1 MNKIKQHIYKAMFWL
16 LPWLCAV
23 PLASCSFDDDIDTGG
38 DGTATLQLSITAR
51 EEGDLNTR
59 ADEEVGTNGEYM
71 HNLCVLIVDGNK
83 VVAKKLLPNNDD
95 EFAGNTAA
103 QQGNLKSWVS
113 DPFTLPVGTYT
124 VYAFA
129 NIDTYYDNLWGSL
142 TGLGNGANLRDLDV
156 NIENIVLDDP
166 AAKINFADG
175 KFIPMSAK
183 QQVVVTATTKS
194 ISIGLDRLVSKIR
207 MSITGKAG
215 AKVTALS
222 FGGYADKI
230 TLFSDKALEGEAYT
244 TTKTIT
250 VPGDGILKA
259 DVSGETGTLAIPDFY
274 VNSSPAGHPF
284 NVSVTTDEM
293 SGVTYEATTA
303 RGELPRNSIFPLTLQ
318 LNDYG
323 LDLAAQC
330 WVSPIGSL
338 PVKVTVGFTQDTY
351 EITVPE
357 GCQFAFTV
365 NGVKVNE
372 TNKDNINGLSCTW
385 NMPDGVSGI
394 AFDGETT
401 GVTTVK
407 GHVTASVGKT
417 VDLSLLVTWK
427 YNGATYNRTYIVKL
441 TTADLTNY
449 PLYSKQTRTS
459 EFGLDYLRHEM
470 LNMFIK

>member
-38 DGTATLQLSITAR
+38 DNAPATLQLSITAR

-59 ADEEVGTNGEYM
+59 VGTEVGQDNEYM
-71 HNLCVLIVDGNK
+71 HNLLVLFIQNGK
-83 VVAKKLLPNNDD
+83 VVKKFLPDLRYDEAAKV
-95 EFAGNTAA
+95 
-103 QQGNLKSWVS
+103 GNLKTWESEK
-113 DPFTLPVGTYT
+113 FTLAPGTYT

-129 NIDTYYDNLWGSL
+129 NIDTYYDEHWGSL
-142 TGLGNGANLRDLDV
+142 TGLEENAQIPDGVDID
-156 NIENIVLDDP
+156 NIVLEDNP
-166 AAKINFADG
+166 ASKLDFVTY
-175 KFIPMSAK
+175 FIPMSAK
-183 QQVVVTATTKS
+183 EDVTVTSDTRKV
-194 ISIGLDRLVSKIR
+194 SIGLDRLVSKIR
-207 MSITGKAG
+207 MSITGKTDT
-215 AKVTALS
+215 KVTALS

-230 TLFSDKALEGEAYT
+230 TLFSDKTLEGETYT

-250 VPGDGILKA
+250 VPGDGTLKA
-259 DVSGETGTLAIPDFY
+259 DVSGTTGKLAIPDFY
-274 VNSSPAGHPF
+274 VNSSPDGHPF
-284 NVSVTTDEM
+284 TVNIKTVETTGIIHDATAVTQRNV
-293 SGVTYEATTA
+293 
-303 RGELPRNSIFPLTLQ
+303 LPRNSIFPLTLQ

-323 LDLAAQC
+323 LDLEAQC

-338 PVKVTVGFTQDTY
+338 PVEVTVGFTPDTY

-365 NGVKVNE
+365 KGI
-372 TNKDNINGLSCTW
+372 NINGGNTSNITNLTGTW

-417 VDLSLLVTWK
+417 VNLSLLVTWQD
-427 YNGATYNRTYIVKL
+427 NGATYNRTYTVKL

-449 PLYSKQTRTS
+449 PFYSKQTRTP

-470 LNMFIK
+470 LNMFKK

>member
-1 MNKIKQHIYKAMFWL
+1 MNKMKQHIYKAMLWL

-23 PLASCSFDDDIDTGG
+23 PLASCSFDDDIDQGG

-59 ADEEVGTNGEYM
+59 ADEVGTNGEYM
-71 HNLCVLIVDGNK
+71 HNLCVLIVDGTK
-83 VVAKKLLPNNDD
+83 VVTKKLLPNTDD

-113 DPFTLPVGTYT
+113 DPFTLPEGTYT

-142 TGLGNGANLRDLDV
+142 TGLQSGASLTTLNVDID
-156 NIENIVLDDP
+156 NIVLEDP
-166 AAKINFADG
+166 AAKLNFAEG

-183 QQVVVTATTKS
+183 QTVVVTAATKS

-207 MSITGKAG
+207 MSISGKAG

-230 TLFSDKALEGEAYT
+230 TLFSDKTLEGATYT
-244 TTKTIT
+244 TTKIIT
-250 VPGDGILKA
+250 VPGDGTLKA
-259 DVSGETGTLAIPDFY
+259 DGTGTTGTLVIPDFY
-274 VNSSPAGHPF
+274 VNSSPADHKF

-293 SGVTYEATTA
+293 NGITYEATTS

-323 LDLAAQC
+323 LDLAVQC

-338 PVKVTVGFTQDTY
+338 PVEVSVGFTQDTY

-357 GCQFAFTV
+357 GCQFEFTV
-365 NGVKVNE
+365 NG
-372 TNKDNINGLSCTW
+372 INGATAGVTDLSCTW

-407 GHVTASVGKT
+407 GHVTASAGKT
-417 VDLSLLVTWK
+417 FDLSLLVTWK
-427 YNGATYNRTYIVKL
+427 DNGATYNRTYTVKVL
-441 TTADLTNY
+441 TDDITNF
-449 PLYSKQTRTS
+449 PFKSKTRTP

-470 LNMFIK
+470 LNMFKK

>member
-1 MNKIKQHIYKAMFWL
+1 MNKIKRYLYKAMFWL

-23 PLASCSFDDDIDTGG
+23 PLASCSFDDDIVESRERP
-38 DGTATLQLSITAR
+38 ATMQLSITAR

-59 ADEEVGTNGEYM
+59 AESFETGQDHEYM
-71 HNLCVLIVDGNK
+71 HNLLVLFIQDGK
-83 VVAKKLLPNNDD
+83 VVKKFLPDLRYN
-95 EFAGNTAA
+95 EAA
-103 QQGNLKSWVS
+103 QEGNLKEWVS
-113 DPFTLPVGTYT
+113 GDFTLDPGTYT

-142 TGLGNGANLRDLDV
+142 TGLQSGASLTTLNVDID
-156 NIENIVLDDP
+156 NIVLEDP
-166 AAKINFADG
+166 AAKLNFDER

-183 QQVVVTATTKS
+183 QTVVVTATTKS

-207 MSITGKAG
+207 MSITGKANT
-215 AKVTALS
+215 KVTALS

-230 TLFSDKALEGEAYT
+230 TLFSDKALEGETYT
-244 TTKTIT
+244 TTKTINI
-250 VPGDGILKA
+250 PEDGWSLDNDGKF
-259 DVSGETGTLAIPDFY
+259 TIPDFY
-274 VNSSPAGHPF
+274 VNSSPVGHPF
-284 NVSVTTDEM
+284 NVRVTTDEM

-338 PVKVTVGFTQDTY
+338 PVEVLVTGFDNTY
-351 EITVPE
+351 QIVVPE
-357 GCQFAFTV
+357 GCQFEFTV
-365 NGVKVNE
+365 NG
-372 TNKDNINGLSCTW
+372 INGATAGVTDLSCTW

-407 GHVTASVGKT
+407 GHVTASAGKT
-417 VDLSLLVTWK
+417 FDLSLLVTWK
-427 YNGATYNRTYIVKL
+427 DNGATYNRTYTVKVL
-441 TTADLTNY
+441 TDDITNF
-449 PLYSKQTRTS
+449 PFKSKTRTP

-470 LNMFIK
+470 LNMFKK

>member
-1 MNKIKQHIYKAMFWL
+1 MNKMKQHIYKAMLWL

-23 PLASCSFDDDIDTGG
+23 PLASCSFDDDIDQGG

-59 ADEEVGTNGEYM
+59 ADEVGTNGEYM
-71 HNLCVLIVDGNK
+71 HNLCVLIVDGTK
-83 VVAKKLLPNNDD
+83 VVTKKLLPNTDD

-113 DPFTLPVGTYT
+113 DPFTLPEGTYT

-142 TGLGNGANLRDLDV
+142 TGLGDGDNLSDLNVD
-156 NIENIVLDDP
+156 IDNIVLEDP
-166 AAKINFADG
+166 AAKLNFAEG

-183 QQVVVTATTKS
+183 QTVVVTAATKS

-207 MSITGKAG
+207 MSISGKAG

-230 TLFSDKALEGEAYT
+230 TLFSEKPLEGEAYT
-244 TTKTIT
+244 TTKNIT
-250 VPGDGILKA
+250 VPGDGTLKA
-259 DVSGETGTLAIPDFY
+259 DGTGTTGTLVIPDFY
-274 VNSSPAGHPF
+274 VNSSPADHKF

-293 SGVTYEATTA
+293 NGITYEATTS

-338 PVKVTVGFTQDTY
+338 PVEVSVGFTQDTY

-357 GCQFAFTV
+357 GCQFEFTV
-365 NGVKVNE
+365 NG
-372 TNKDNINGLSCTW
+372 INGATAGVTDLSCTW

-394 AFDGETT
+394 AFDGATT

-407 GHVTASVGKT
+407 GHVTASAGKT
-417 VDLSLLVTWK
+417 FDLSLLVTWQD
-427 YNGATYNRTYIVKL
+427 NGATYNRTYTVKVV
-441 TTADLTNY
+441 TDDITNF
-449 PLYSKQTRTS
+449 PFKSKTRKP

-470 LNMFIK
+470 LNMFKK

>member
-23 PLASCSFDDDIDTGG
+23 PLASCSFDDDIDTG
-38 DGTATLQLSITAR
+38 DDNAPATLQLSITAR

-59 ADEEVGTNGEYM
+59 VGTEVGQDNEYM
-71 HNLCVLIVDGNK
+71 HNLLVLFIQNGK
-83 VVAKKLLPNNDD
+83 VVKKFLPDLRYDEAAKV
-95 EFAGNTAA
+95 
-103 QQGNLKSWVS
+103 GNLKTWESEK
-113 DPFTLPVGTYT
+113 FTLAPGTYT

-129 NIDTYYDNLWGSL
+129 NIDTYYDEHWGSL
-142 TGLGNGANLRDLDV
+142 TGLEENAQIQEGVDID
-156 NIENIVLDDP
+156 NIVLEDNP
-166 AAKINFADG
+166 ASKLDLITY
-175 KFIPMSAK
+175 FIPMSAK
-183 QQVVVTATTKS
+183 EDVTVTRSTRN

-207 MSITGKAG
+207 MSISGKAST
-215 AKVTALS
+215 KVTALS

-230 TLFSDKALEGEAYT
+230 TLFSDKTLEGATYT

-250 VPGDGILKA
+250 VPEGGWSLDNDGKL
-259 DVSGETGTLAIPDFY
+259 TIPDFY
-274 VNSSPAGHPF
+274 VNSSPADHKF

-293 SGVTYEATTA
+293 NGITYEATTS
-303 RGELPRNSIFPLTLQ
+303 RDELPRNSIFPLTLQ

-338 PVKVTVGFTQDTY
+338 PVEVSVGFTQDTY

-357 GCQFAFTV
+357 GCQFEFTV
-365 NGVKVNE
+365 NG
-372 TNKDNINGLSCTW
+372 INGATAGVTDLSCTW

-407 GHVTASVGKT
+407 GHVTASAGKT
-417 VDLSLLVTWK
+417 FDLSLLVTWK
-427 YNGATYNRTYIVKL
+427 DNGATYNRTYTVKVV
-441 TTADLTNY
+441 TDDITNF
-449 PLYSKQTRTS
+449 PFKSKTRTP

-470 LNMFIK
+470 LNMFKK

>member
-1 MNKIKQHIYKAMFWL
+1 MNKMKQHIYRAMLWL

-59 ADEEVGTNGEYM
+59 ADEVGTNGEYM
-71 HNLCVLIVDGNK
+71 HNLCVLIVDGTN
-83 VVAKKLLPNNDD
+83 VVTKKLLPNKDD
-95 EFAGNTAA
+95 EFGDNTAA

-113 DPFTLPVGTYT
+113 DPFTLPEGTYT

-129 NIDTYYDNLWGSL
+129 NIDTYYDGLWGSL
-142 TGLGNGANLRDLDV
+142 TGLGDGESLTEKDI
-156 NIENIVLDDP
+156 NIDNIVLDDP
-166 AAKINFADG
+166 AAKLNFADG

-183 QQVVVTATTKS
+183 EKVTVTSSTRN

-207 MSITGKAG
+207 MSIIGKADT
-215 AKVTALS
+215 KVTVLS
-222 FGGYADKI
+222 FGGYANKI
-230 TLFSDKALEGEAYT
+230 TLFSDKTLEGETYT
-244 TTKTIT
+244 TTKTINIPEDGWSLDNDGKLT
-250 VPGDGILKA
+250 V
-259 DVSGETGTLAIPDFY
+259 PDFY
-274 VNSSPAGHPF
+274 VNSSPDGHPF
-284 NVSVTTDEM
+284 KVSVTTDEM
-293 SGVTYEATTA
+293 NGVTYEATTA

-330 WVSPIGSL
+330 WVSPIGSF
-338 PVKVTVGFTQDTY
+338 PVEVNVGFAQDTY

-365 NGVKVNE
+365 NG
-372 TNKDNINGLSCTW
+372 INGATAGVTDLSCTW

-394 AFDGETT
+394 AFDGKTT

-441 TTADLTNY
+441 TTDDLTNY
-449 PLYSKQTRTS
+449 PFYSKQTRTS

-470 LNMFIK
+470 LNMFKK

>member
-1 MNKIKQHIYKAMFWL
+1 MNKMKQHIYKAMLWL

-23 PLASCSFDDDIDTGG
+23 PLASCSFDDDIDQGG
-38 DGTATLQLSITAR
+38 DGTATLQMSITAR

-59 ADEEVGTNGEYM
+59 ADEVGTNGEYM
-71 HNLCVLIVDGNK
+71 HNLCVLIVDGTK
-83 VVAKKLLPNNDD
+83 VVTKKLLPNTDD
-95 EFAGNTAA
+95 EFVGNTAA

-113 DPFTLPVGTYT
+113 DPFTLPEGTYT

-142 TGLGNGANLRDLDV
+142 TGLQSGASLTTLNVDID
-156 NIENIVLDDP
+156 NIVLEDP
-166 AAKINFADG
+166 AAKLNFAEG

-183 QQVVVTATTKS
+183 QTVVVTAATKS

-207 MSITGKAG
+207 MSISGKANT
-215 AKVTALS
+215 KVTALS

-230 TLFSDKALEGEAYT
+230 TLFSDKTLEGATYT
-244 TTKTIT
+244 TTKDIT
-250 VPGDGILKA
+250 VPGDGTLKA
-259 DVSGETGTLAIPDFY
+259 DGTGTTGTLVIPDFY
-274 VNSSPAGHPF
+274 VNSSPADHKF

-293 SGVTYEATTA
+293 NGITYEATTA

-323 LDLAAQC
+323 LDLEAQC

-338 PVKVTVGFTQDTY
+338 PVEVSVGFTQDTY

-357 GCQFAFTV
+357 GCQFEFTV
-365 NGVKVNE
+365 NG
-372 TNKDNINGLSCTW
+372 INGATAGVTDLSCTW

-407 GHVTASVGKT
+407 GHVTASAGKT
-417 VDLSLLVTWK
+417 FDLSLLVTWQD
-427 YNGATYNRTYIVKL
+427 NGATYNRTYTVKVV
-441 TTADLTNY
+441 TDDITNF
-449 PLYSKQTRTS
+449 PFKSKTRTP

-470 LNMFIK
+470 LNMFKK

>member
-1 MNKIKQHIYKAMFWL
+1 MNKMKQHIYKAMLWL

-23 PLASCSFDDDIDTGG
+23 PLASCSFDDDIDTGD

-71 HNLCVLIVDGNK
+71 HNLCVLIVDGKN
-83 VVAKKLLPNNDD
+83 VVIKKLLPNTDD

-113 DPFTLPVGTYT
+113 DPFTLPEGTYT

-142 TGLGNGANLRDLDV
+142 TGLGDGENLSDLNV
-156 NIENIVLDDP
+156 NIDNIVLEDP
-166 AAKINFADG
+166 AAKLNFAEG

-183 QQVVVTATTKS
+183 QTVVVTAATKS

-207 MSITGKAG
+207 MSISGKAST
-215 AKVTALS
+215 KVTALS

-230 TLFSDKALEGEAYT
+230 TLFSEKPLEGEAYS

-250 VPGDGILKA
+250 VPEGGWSLDNDGKL
-259 DVSGETGTLAIPDFY
+259 TIPDFY
-274 VNSSPAGHPF
+274 VNSSPADHKF

-293 SGVTYEATTA
+293 NGITYEATTS

-330 WVSPIGSL
+330 WVSPIGSQ
-338 PVKVTVGFTQDTY
+338 PVEVQITGFDNTY
-351 EITVPE
+351 QIVVPE
-357 GCQFAFTV
+357 GCQFEFTV
-365 NGVKVNE
+365 NGVKN
-372 TNKDNINGLSCTW
+372 
-385 NMPDGVSGI
+385 SG
-394 AFDGETT
+394 GT
-401 GVTTVK
+401 TTVTNPECNWNIPEGVDGIIFESQTTNVKTIK
-407 GHVTASVGKT
+407 GHVTASAGKT
-417 VDLSLLVTWK
+417 FDLSLLVTWQD
-427 YNGATYNRTYIVKL
+427 NGATYNRTYTVKVL
-441 TTADLTNY
+441 TDDITKF
-449 PLYSKQTRTS
+449 PFKSKTRTP

-470 LNMFIK
+470 LNMFKK

>member
-23 PLASCSFDDDIDTGG
+23 PLASCSFDDDINTGG
-38 DGTATLQLSITAR
+38 DNAPATLQLSITAR

-59 ADEEVGTNGEYM
+59 VGTEVGQDNEYM
-71 HNLCVLIVDGNK
+71 HNLLVLFIQNGK
-83 VVAKKLLPNNDD
+83 VVKKFLPDLRYDEAAKV
-95 EFAGNTAA
+95 
-103 QQGNLKSWVS
+103 GNLKTWESEK
-113 DPFTLPVGTYT
+113 FTLAPGTYT

-129 NIDTYYDNLWGSL
+129 NIDTYYDEHWGSL
-142 TGLGNGANLRDLDV
+142 TGLEENAQIPEGVDID
-156 NIENIVLDDP
+156 NIVLEDNP
-166 AAKINFADG
+166 ASKLDFVTY
-175 KFIPMSAK
+175 FIPMSAK
-183 QQVVVTATTKS
+183 EDVTVTSDTRKV
-194 ISIGLDRLVSKIR
+194 SIGLDRLVSKIR
-207 MSITGKAG
+207 MSITGKTDT
-215 AKVTALS
+215 KVTALS

-230 TLFSDKALEGEAYT
+230 TLFSDKTLEGETYT

-250 VPGDGILKA
+250 VPGDGTLKA
-259 DVSGETGTLAIPDFY
+259 DVSGTTGKLAIPDFY
-274 VNSSPAGHPF
+274 VNSSPDGHPF
-284 NVSVTTDEM
+284 TVNIKTVETTGIIHDATAVTQRNV
-293 SGVTYEATTA
+293 
-303 RGELPRNSIFPLTLQ
+303 LPRNSIFPLTLQ

-323 LDLAAQC
+323 LDLEAQC

-338 PVKVTVGFTQDTY
+338 PVEVTVGFTPDTY

-365 NGVKVNE
+365 KGI
-372 TNKDNINGLSCTW
+372 NINGGNTSYITNLTGTW

-417 VDLSLLVTWK
+417 VDLSLLVKWQDGTAS
-427 YNGATYNRTYIVKL
+427 YARTYTVKL

-449 PLYSKQTRTS
+449 PFYSKQTRTP

>member
-1 MNKIKQHIYKAMFWL
+1 ML
-16 LPWLCAV
+16 LP
-23 PLASCSFDDDIDTGG
+23 
-38 DGTATLQLSITAR
+38 
-51 EEGDLNTR
+51 
-59 ADEEVGTNGEYM
+59 
-71 HNLCVLIVDGNK
+71 
-83 VVAKKLLPNNDD
+83 KKLLPNTDD

-113 DPFTLPVGTYT
+113 DPFTLPEGTYT

-142 TGLGNGANLRDLDV
+142 TGLQSGASLTTLNVDID
-156 NIENIVLDDP
+156 NIVLEDP
-166 AAKINFADG
+166 AAKLNFAEG

-183 QQVVVTATTKS
+183 QQVVVTAATKS

-207 MSITGKAG
+207 MSISGKANT
-215 AKVTALS
+215 KVTALS

-230 TLFSDKALEGEAYT
+230 TLFSDKTLEGATYT
-244 TTKTIT
+244 TTKIIT
-250 VPGDGILKA
+250 VPGDGTLKA
-259 DVSGETGTLAIPDFY
+259 DGTGTTGTLVIPDFY
-274 VNSSPAGHPF
+274 VNSSPADHKF

-293 SGVTYEATTA
+293 NGITYEATTS

-338 PVKVTVGFTQDTY
+338 PVEVQITGFDNTY
-351 EITVPE
+351 QIVVPE
-357 GCQFAFTV
+357 GCQFEFTV
-365 NGVKVNE
+365 NG
-372 TNKDNINGLSCTW
+372 INGATAGVTDLSCTW

-407 GHVTASVGKT
+407 GHVTASAGKT
-417 VDLSLLVTWK
+417 FDLSLLVTWK
-427 YNGATYNRTYIVKL
+427 DNGATYNRTYTVKVL
-441 TTADLTNY
+441 TDDITNF
-449 PLYSKQTRTS
+449 PFKSKTRTP

>member
-1 MNKIKQHIYKAMFWL
+1 MNKMKQHIYKAMLWL

-59 ADEEVGTNGEYM
+59 ADEVGTNGEYM
-71 HNLCVLIVDGNK
+71 HNLCVLIVGGNN
-83 VVAKKLLPNNDD
+83 VVTKKLLPNTDD

-113 DPFTLPVGTYT
+113 DPFTLPEGTYT

-129 NIDTYYDNLWGSL
+129 NIDTYYDDLWGSL
-142 TGLGNGANLRDLDV
+142 TGLGDNENLSDLNVD
-156 NIENIVLDDP
+156 IDNIVLEDP
-166 AAKINFADG
+166 AAKLNFAEG

-183 QQVVVTATTKS
+183 QTVVVTAATKS

-207 MSITGKAG
+207 MSISGKAST
-215 AKVTALS
+215 KVTALS

-230 TLFSDKALEGEAYT
+230 TLFSDKTLEGATYT
-244 TTKTIT
+244 TTKNIT
-250 VPGDGILKA
+250 VPGDGTLKA
-259 DVSGETGTLAIPDFY
+259 DGTGTTGTLVIPDFY
-274 VNSSPAGHPF
+274 VNSSPADHKF

-293 SGVTYEATTA
+293 NGITYEATTS

-338 PVKVTVGFTQDTY
+338 PVEVQITGFDNTY
-351 EITVPE
+351 QIVVPE
-357 GCQFAFTV
+357 GCQFEFTV
-365 NGVKVNE
+365 NG
-372 TNKDNINGLSCTW
+372 INGATAGVTDLSCTW

-394 AFDGETT
+394 AFDGATT

-407 GHVTASVGKT
+407 GHVTASAGKT
-417 VDLSLLVTWK
+417 FDLSLLVTWK
-427 YNGATYNRTYIVKL
+427 DNGETYNRTYTVKVV
-441 TTADLTNY
+441 TDDITNF
-449 PLYSKQTRTS
+449 PFKSKTRTP

-470 LNMFIK
+470 LNMFKK

>member
-1 MNKIKQHIYKAMFWL
+1 MNIIKQHIYKAMFWL

-23 PLASCSFDDDIDTGG
+23 PLASCSFDDDIDTG
-38 DGTATLQLSITAR
+38 DDNAPATLQLSITAR

-59 ADEEVGTNGEYM
+59 VGTEVGQDNEYM
-71 HNLCVLIVDGNK
+71 HNLLVLFIQNGK
-83 VVAKKLLPNNDD
+83 VVKKFLPDLRYDEAAKV
-95 EFAGNTAA
+95 
-103 QQGNLKSWVS
+103 GNLKTWESEK
-113 DPFTLPVGTYT
+113 FTLAPGTYT

-129 NIDTYYDNLWGSL
+129 NIDTYYDGQWGSL
-142 TGLGNGANLRDLDV
+142 TGLGDGESLTEKGIYID
-156 NIENIVLDDP
+156 NIVLDDP

-207 MSITGKAG
+207 MSITGKANT
-215 AKVTALS
+215 KVTALS

-259 DVSGETGTLAIPDFY
+259 DGTGTTGTLVIPDFY
-274 VNSSPAGHPF
+274 VNSSPADHKF

-293 SGVTYEATTA
+293 NGITYEATTS

-338 PVKVTVGFTQDTY
+338 PVEVQITGFDNTY
-351 EITVPE
+351 QIVVPE
-357 GCQFAFTV
+357 GCQFEFTV
-365 NGVKVNE
+365 NGVKN
-372 TNKDNINGLSCTW
+372 
-385 NMPDGVSGI
+385 SG
-394 AFDGETT
+394 GT
-401 GVTTVK
+401 TTVTNPECNWNIPEGVDGIIFESQTTNVKTIK
-407 GHVTASVGKT
+407 GHVTASAGKT
-417 VDLSLLVTWK
+417 FDLSLLVTWQD
-427 YNGATYNRTYIVKL
+427 NGATYNRTYTVKVF
-441 TTADLTNY
+441 TDDITNF
-449 PLYSKQTRTS
+449 PFKSKTRTP

>member
-1 MNKIKQHIYKAMFWL
+1 MNKMKQHIYKAMLWL

-23 PLASCSFDDDIDTGG
+23 PLASCSFDDDIDQGG

-59 ADEEVGTNGEYM
+59 ADEVGTNGEYM
-71 HNLCVLIVDGNK
+71 HNLCVLIVGGNN
-83 VVAKKLLPNNDD
+83 VVTKKLLPNTDD
-95 EFAGNTAA
+95 EFVGNTAA

-113 DPFTLPVGTYT
+113 DPFTLPEGTYT

-142 TGLGNGANLRDLDV
+142 TGLQSGASLTTLNVDID
-156 NIENIVLDDP
+156 NIVLEDP
-166 AAKINFADG
+166 AAKLNFAKG

-183 QQVVVTATTKS
+183 QTVVVTAATKS

-207 MSITGKAG
+207 MSISGKANT
-215 AKVTALS
+215 KVTALS

-230 TLFSDKALEGEAYT
+230 TLFSEKPLEGETYT
-244 TTKTIT
+244 TTKNIT
-250 VPGDGILKA
+250 VPGDGTLKA
-259 DVSGETGTLAIPDFY
+259 DGTGTTGTLVIPDFY
-274 VNSSPAGHPF
+274 VNSSPADHKF

-293 SGVTYEATTA
+293 NGITYEATTE
-303 RGELPRNSIFPLTLQ
+303 RDELPRNSIFPLTLQ

-338 PVKVTVGFTQDTY
+338 PVEVQITGFDNTY
-351 EITVPE
+351 QIEVPE

-365 NGVKVNE
+365 NG
-372 TNKDNINGLSCTW
+372 INGATAGVTDLSCTW

-394 AFDGETT
+394 AFDGATT

-407 GHVTASVGKT
+407 GHVTASAGKT
-417 VDLSLLVTWK
+417 FDLSLLVTWQD
-427 YNGATYNRTYIVKL
+427 NGATYNRTYTVKL
-441 TTADLTNY
+441 TTDDLTNY
-449 PLYSKQTRTS
+449 PLYIKQTRAS

-470 LNMFIK
+470 LNMFKK